1 MIQETTTY
9 TCRSCGSDN
18 IIKNGTN
25 KCGNPQYHC
34 KDCGVYRVLKPKE
47 HSSDAT
53 REQVLR
59 AAQERVSLRGLERI
73 FKVCRQTVAQW
84 VREYV
89 KQLPVVA
96 ATLLLYEV
104 GDVLGMDELWSFVL
118 DKDRKRWVWIA
129 LCRRTRQIVAFYIGK
144 RDEDAA
150 RQLEQRIPYPYT
162 LCPMYTD
169 GYSSYAGILPDHLHW
184 AMPKNSG
191 ATSHLER
198 WNNTLRQ
205 RLARFVRKT
214 LSFSKCDVMHH
225 IMLEWFIIEHNLQ
238 VPSLTT

>member
-34 KDCGVYRVLKPKE
+34 KDCGTYRVLKPRIRHTKE
-47 HSSDAT
+47 KC
-53 REQVLR
+53 EQVLR
-59 AAQERVSLRGLERI
+59 AAQERISLRGIERV
-73 FKVCRQTVAQW
+73 FKVCRQTVAKW
-84 VREYV
+84 VGDYV
-89 KQLPVVA
+89 KQLPVLVD
-96 ATLLLYEV
+96 TLLLYEV
-104 GDVLGMDELWSFVL
+104 GDVLEIDELWSFVGG
-118 DKDRKRWVWIA
+118 KDHKRWVWIA

-150 RQLEQRIPYPYT
+150 RQLEQHIPYPYT

-169 GYSSYAGILPDHLHW
+169 RYKAYDGIFPEHLHW
-184 AMPKNSG
+184 PSEKKSG
-191 ATSHLER
+191 ATAHIER

-205 RLARFVRKT
+205 RLARFIRKA
-214 LSFSKCDVMHH
+214 LSFSKSDVMHY
-225 IMLEWFIIEHNLQ
+225 IMLEWFIIEYNLE
-238 VPSLTT
+238 VVSLTV